1 MPSFRTRVLDALNI
15 EKQTVKLP
23 IKNKFIVTDETADP
37 VTVTPDHQYALSKR
51 VLTRDI
57 GNGHKR
63 TLDLLGFQIGEEMKP
78 LDTQIQLDSSNNIV
92 FPATVQ
98 QPYPPCSST
107 DSNNVSTDTCFHAIG
122 GLYDSTNLKLKSM
135 RKSAM
140 PIDGLDSMTNIAA
153 NNASGSNEGQ
163 LLEHSHKDWP
173 STLAE
178 QLKKLN
184 EDPYCDSLWYHSMN
198 LRLLITGVDNPTANT
213 SDSLAK
219 ASNHRGL
226 VRMVCVRPITPK
238 CRLRFRGDNNE
249 PIVNMRYMPN
259 IHTDLFYSG
268 KRMLGGRLDKDVGHD
283 TEYGDVSTTYGLPL
297 LDGTAN
303 DESTATFSG
312 LRRSKD
318 EYLNQDPNSIHYGH
332 VTPISLAQD
341 HDLTPFDVIT
351 SPINRDKYSV
361 VFDKTF
367 HLDVQHHGVGSQ
379 RVENVTIPFN
389 MKARFAGR
397 MAGTQRAAHEGYT
410 VGETDVDAQDHLD
423 AKLTDET
430 NDECLNMPSKPFIL
444 FMSMD
449 QKLSVE
455 MEGYTVISET

>member
-1 MPSFRTRVLDALNI
+1 MPSFRNRVLDALNI
-15 EKQTVKLP
+15 EKQTIKLP
-23 IKNKFIVTDETADP
+23 IKNKFIVTDETVSPNVVSKDK
-37 VTVTPDHQYALSKR
+37 QYALSKR

-57 GNGHKR
+57 GNGHQR
-63 TLDLLGFQIGEEMKP
+63 TLDLLGFQIGEARNSLITDRV
-78 LDTQIQLDSSNNIV
+78 LDGSGNIV
-92 FPATVQ
+92 FPATSQV
-98 QPYPPCSST
+98 PYPPCSYT
-107 DSNNVSTDTCFHAIG
+107 DSSDASTDTCFHAIE
-122 GLYDSTNLKLKSM
+122 GLYDSTNKKLKSM

-140 PIDGLDSMTNIAA
+140 PIDSLDSMTNISAH
-153 NNASGSNEGQ
+153 NTGTTDEGQ

-173 STLAE
+173 STMAE

-184 EDPYCDSLWYHSMN
+184 EDPYSDSLWYHSMN

-283 TEYGDVSTTYGLPL
+283 TEFGDVSTTYGLPL

-303 DESTATFSG
+303 TEGANIFSG

-318 EYLNQDPNSIHYGH
+318 EYLNQDSNSIHYGH
-332 VTPISLAQD
+332 VTPTSLAQD

-397 MAGTQRAAHEGYT
+397 KAGTQRAKHDGYDH
-410 VGETDVDAQDHLD
+410 GEVSVDAQDFLD
-423 AKLTDET
+423 ADLTAET
-430 NDECLNMPSKPFIL
+430 NDECLNMPSKPFII

-455 MEGYTVISET
+455 MEGYTTISET